1 VTTRDGSKHGG
12 KPLVGIIMGSDTD
25 LPVMSESA
33 KMLEK
38 FEVFELRFNEKPKP
52 PI

>member
-1 VTTRDGSKHGG
+1 MSTQSGSKQDS

-38 FEVFELRFNEKPKP
+38 FDDWRA
-52 PI
+52 